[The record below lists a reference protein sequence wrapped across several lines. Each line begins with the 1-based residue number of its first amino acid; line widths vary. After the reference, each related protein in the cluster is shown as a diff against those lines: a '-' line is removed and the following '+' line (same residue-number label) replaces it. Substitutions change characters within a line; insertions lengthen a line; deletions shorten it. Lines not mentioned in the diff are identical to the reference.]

1 MRAIYEFLSRK
12 SSSGRIGEVVP
23 YSDTGG
29 GCFAG
34 AKKKGPWSIKHYLDL
49 SGFTWIFLDLPGF
62 NWIYLYLPGFNWV

>member
-23 YSDTGG
+23 YSDTGD

-34 AKKKGPWSIKHYLDL
+34 AKKRALEHKALSGFIWIYLDL
-49 SGFTWIFLDLPGF
+49 SGFTWI
-62 NWIYLYLPGFNWV
+62 